1 MEASGGVGGAFLKD
15 VVAYVEVWSSK
26 GTENYSRT
34 FAKQLEDMGAT
45 VSKTLNKQVTHVIF
59 KDGYQST
66 WDKAQK
72 TGAKLVSVLWVEKC
86 RMAGALV
93 DESLF
98 PAVNTDEHLPN
109 LSRKKHKCMQP
120 KDFILKTPENDKRL
134 QKKFEKMAEELQR
147 QKAALDDDV
156 PVLLFESPRSLVYSS
171 PVNVMKRRLQDMKEK
186 RENLSPTSSQML
198 EQSQQNP
205 CVSLFETSLNISHQP
220 LSSDESFASGSHS
233 SFGDSC
239 GDQERKLGRSANEMT
254 TVTCPSSPVLRA
266 SSFYGSASPNHLR
279 QPRPQKAPDSPSKES
294 INCQK
299 DVTGVV
305 ADSER
310 KQAAGVSQGVPDE
323 KLCLSPTMS
332 IIEEHQVRL
341 GPKNSSAKRK
351 RAADLGSS
359 PKGKLKKRYKRKSA
373 LAIQLF
379 KSDQSPPSTIRL
391 IPGTPDVEAS
401 SYEDYFSPDNLKE
414 RNSERLPPEAQQLAS
429 PSLFHCR
436 GLSKWERRNML
447 EMCDFTCIGEKH
459 RSISSISDL
468 ILKSASSLEKPVKE
482 EVNTAST
489 CLLLVETSANDSPGL
504 CSQPGPQLRD
514 DTGPEGSS
522 HPDTLSSSAHHI
534 TPLKGNSTET
544 RDPGDGKGSPKEGST
559 PPASASPEDE
569 VHICNLSLGEDF
581 NVEKSV
587 EEKENIA
594 TGYSESVKNGPG
606 RPDPSD
612 SSCEGLVRPQQKPK
626 KSEKEEK
633 PTRTLV
639 MTSMPSEKQT
649 LIIQVVSTLKGFS
662 FAPEVCETTT
672 HVLVGKS
679 ARTLNVLMGIAR
691 GCWILSYEWV
701 LLSLELG
708 HWISEEPFE
717 LSETFPAAPICRL
730 ERHLS
735 TQQYQGTLFANQPKM
750 FIAPASSPP
759 RAKLCE
765 LVLLCGG
772 QVSPAP
778 QLASLIIGPYKGK
791 KKARIQ
797 YLSEKWVLDSITQ
810 HKICDFNNYQLLQ

>member
-15 VVAYVEVWSSK
+15 IVAYVEVWSSK
-26 GTENYSRT
+26 GTENYSKT
-34 FAKQLEDMGAT
+34 FSKQLEDMGAT

-59 KDGYQST
+59 KDGFQST

-86 RMAGALV
+86 RMAGARV

-109 LSRKKHKCMQP
+109 LIRKKHKCMQP
-120 KDFILKTPENDKRL
+120 KEFIPKTLENDKRL
-134 QKKFEKMAEELQR
+134 QKKFEKMAEDLQR
-147 QKAALDDDV
+147 QKTALDDNI
-156 PVLLFESPRSLVYSS
+156 PVLSFEAPRSLVYNS
-171 PVNVMKRRLQDMKEK
+171 PVNMMKRRLQEMKEK

-220 LSSDESFASGSHS
+220 LSSDESFASGSYS
-233 SFGDSC
+233 SFGGSC
-239 GDQERKLGRSANEMT
+239 GDGERKLERCANEMT
-254 TVTCPSSPVLRA
+254 RMTCPSSPVLRA
-266 SSFYGSASPNHLR
+266 SSFCGSASPNHLR

-299 DVTGVV
+299 DATDAV
-305 ADSER
+305 ADSKR
-310 KQAAGVSQGVPDE
+310 KQAAGGSQGMPDE
-323 KLCLSPTMS
+323 KLCLSPAMP
-332 IIEEHQVRL
+332 IIEEHQVHL
-341 GPKNSSAKRK
+341 GPESSPAKRK
-351 RAADLGSS
+351 RAADLGSP

-373 LAIQLF
+373 LAVQLF
-379 KSDQSPPSTIRL
+379 TSDHSLPSTVGF
-391 IPGTPDVEAS
+391 IPGTPVVEAS

-429 PSLFHCR
+429 PSLSHCR
-436 GLSKWERRNML
+436 GLSKWERRNTLGMW
-447 EMCDFTCIGEKH
+447 DFTCIGEKH
-459 RSISSISDL
+459 RSISISDSIS
-468 ILKSASSLEKPVKE
+468 KSASSLEKPIKE

-489 CLLLVETSANDSPGL
+489 CLFLVETSANDSPGH
-504 CSQPGPQLRD
+504 CRQPGPQLRD

-522 HPDTLSSSAHHI
+522 HPDTLSSPACHI

-544 RDPGDGKGSPKEGST
+544 RDPGDGKGSPKEGTT
-559 PPASASPEDE
+559 PPASASQEEAHSCD
-569 VHICNLSLGEDF
+569 LSLGEDC

-606 RPDPSD
+606 RPDPSE
-612 SSCEGLVRPQQKPK
+612 SPCAGLVGPLQKPK
-626 KSEKEEK
+626 KCEKGEK

-639 MTSMPSEKQT
+639 MTSMPSEKQS
-649 LIIQVVSTLKGFS
+649 LIIQVVNTLKGFS

-679 ARTLNVLMGIAR
+679 VRTLNVLMGIVR

-750 FIAPASSPP
+750 FIAPTSSPP

-791 KKARIQ
+791 KEARIQ

-810 HKICDFNNYQLLQ
+810 HKVCDFNNYQLLQ

>member
-186 RENLSPTSSQML
+186 RENLSPTCKWLQCRMKRMSAGELQKKGYLISTLASQML

-299 DVTGVV
+299 DATGAV

-468 ILKSASSLEKPVKE
+468 ISKSASSLEKPVKE

-569 VHICNLSLGEDF
+569 VHICNLSLGEDC

-612 SSCEGLVRPQQKPK
+612 SSCTGLVRPQQKPK

-633 PTRTLV
+633 AGGFASVRSGVSPQGSVLQYITGVDSQFKSCSFLQPTRTLV

-717 LSETFPAAPICRL
+717 LSETFPAAPFLQRTIVFT
-730 ERHLS
+730 ES
-735 TQQYQGTLFANQPKM
+735 VIKVPPKTLT
-750 FIAPASSPP
+750 
-759 RAKLCE
+759 
-765 LVLLCGG
+765 G
-772 QVSPAP
+772 
-778 QLASLIIGPYKGK
+778 
-791 KKARIQ
+791 
-797 YLSEKWVLDSITQ
+797 DSIV
-810 HKICDFNNYQLLQ
+810 CL

>member
-220 LSSDESFASGSHS
+220 LSSG
-233 SFGDSC
+233 
-239 GDQERKLGRSANEMT
+239 
-254 TVTCPSSPVLRA
+254 
-266 SSFYGSASPNHLR
+266 
-279 QPRPQKAPDSPSKES
+279 
-294 INCQK
+294 
-299 DVTGVV
+299 
-305 ADSER
+305 
-310 KQAAGVSQGVPDE
+310 
-323 KLCLSPTMS
+323 
-332 IIEEHQVRL
+332 
-341 GPKNSSAKRK
+341 
-351 RAADLGSS
+351 
-359 PKGKLKKRYKRKSA
+359 
-373 LAIQLF
+373 
-379 KSDQSPPSTIRL
+379 
-391 IPGTPDVEAS
+391 
-401 SYEDYFSPDNLKE
+401 
-414 RNSERLPPEAQQLAS
+414 
-429 PSLFHCR
+429 
-436 GLSKWERRNML
+436 
-447 EMCDFTCIGEKH
+447 
-459 RSISSISDL
+459 
-468 ILKSASSLEKPVKE
+468 
-482 EVNTAST
+482 
-489 CLLLVETSANDSPGL
+489 
-504 CSQPGPQLRD
+504 
-514 DTGPEGSS
+514 
-522 HPDTLSSSAHHI
+522 
-534 TPLKGNSTET
+534 
-544 RDPGDGKGSPKEGST
+544 
-559 PPASASPEDE
+559 
-569 VHICNLSLGEDF
+569 
-581 NVEKSV
+581 
-587 EEKENIA
+587 
-594 TGYSESVKNGPG
+594 VKNGPG

-612 SSCEGLVRPQQKPK
+612 SSCTGLVRPQQKPK

-633 PTRTLV
+633 AGGFASVRSGVSPQGSVLQYITGVDSQFKSCSFLQPTRTLV